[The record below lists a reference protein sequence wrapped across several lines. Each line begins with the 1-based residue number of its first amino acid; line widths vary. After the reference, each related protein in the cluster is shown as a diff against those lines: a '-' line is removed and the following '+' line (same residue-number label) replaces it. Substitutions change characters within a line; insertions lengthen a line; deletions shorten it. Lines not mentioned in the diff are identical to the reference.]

1 MEGIYI
7 LLGII
12 GIVSAYIGYELY
24 VLWKGDSD
32 WPE

>member
-12 GIVSAYIGYELY
+12 GIVSCYLAYELY
-24 VLWKGDSD
+24 ILIKADFDWWK
-32 WPE
+32 

>member
-12 GIVSAYIGYELY
+12 GIVSCYVGYELY
-24 VLWKGDSD
+24 TLLKAVEKR
-32 WPE
+32 